1 VSSSLVSRGP
11 VRGSLGRGRL
21 RDIDVL
27 IFPFTTG
34 SDFTSPAAGE
44 CIHVRPS
51 VFLTFFD
58 QTLLNE
64 RVKVGIQSAVM
75 NLLLVVVFE
84 VLLDGETVGLIEA
97 SNHVQE
103 VALETG

>member
-1 VSSSLVSRGP
+1 
-11 VRGSLGRGRL
+11 
-21 RDIDVL
+21 
-27 IFPFTTG
+27 
-34 SDFTSPAAGE
+34 
-44 CIHVRPS
+44 
-51 VFLTFFD
+51 
-58 QTLLNE
+58 
-64 RVKVGIQSAVM
+64 M